1 LEEFYKLRAKILIR
15 RKSGD
20 PNRTFVEGM
29 VPGQDSAEA
38 GDMDEGGGYEEGKRH
53 GRNKGLR

>member
-1 LEEFYKLRAKILIR
+1 
-15 RKSGD
+15 
-20 PNRTFVEGM
+20 VEGM